1 MDKTKAK
8 YDVAVFGLWWSSNYG
23 SIMTYYSLYRLL
35 ESFGK
40 KTVLIDRPGFPP
52 EHPLF
57 KTDGRRFQKEYFPV
71 TPVFSFSELEKLN
84 EYADCFV
91 MGSDQ
96 VWNYGISKPYHG
108 AFFLNFVQ
116 DDKKKLSYAASFGH
130 PGFYAPEEE
139 IQRTREYLS
148 RFDGISVRE
157 TDAVGIVNH
166 TFGLKAERV
175 LDPVFTVNRELFKK
189 LMKKSKAAGKEK
201 TKPYLCTYILD
212 PTPEKREAIRYLAKE
227 KGLSMVH
234 MLDGYQEHFEENKA
248 KFAMEGV
255 VENLKVE
262 DWLYYIYNCD
272 FFLTDSC
279 HGASFAIL
287 FQKDFICIGNPSR
300 GLPRFESLAKIFGME
315 ERFVYDPAEIPK
327 RRELL
332 KEIDFTECER
342 ILKRERM
349 KSRKWLKEH
358 LDAPIRENKKNL
370 YEPPKPL
377 WKKAAVKGYQILL
390 KPFLSEEKKAK
401 IRERFRR

>member
-1 MDKTKAK
+1 MAKTK

-23 SIMTYYSLYRLL
+23 SIMTYYSLYCLL

-40 KTVLIDRPGFPP
+40 RTVLIDRPGFPP
-52 EHPLF
+52 DHPLF
-57 KTDGRRFQKEYFPV
+57 KTDGRRFQREHFPV
-71 TPVFSFSELEKLN
+71 TPVFAFSELEKLN

-96 VWNYGISKPYHG
+96 VWNFCISKPYHG

-139 IQRTREYLS
+139 IVKTRKLLE

-157 TDAVGIVNH
+157 TGAVQIMNQ

-175 LDPVFTVNRELFKK
+175 LDPVFAVEPQMFIE
-189 LMKKSKAAGKEK
+189 LMKQSRAAKMGRK
-201 TKPYLCTYILD
+201 KPYLCTYILD
-212 PTPEKREAIRYLAKE
+212 PTPEKREAIQYLAQM
-227 KGLSMVH
+227 KGLPMVH
-234 MLDGYQEHFEENKA
+234 MLDGYQEHFEKNKA
-248 KFAMEGV
+248 QFGMEGV

-262 DWLYYIYNCD
+262 DWLYYLYHCD

-287 FQKDFICIGNPSR
+287 FQKDFICIGNESR
-300 GLPRFESLAKIFGME
+300 GLPRFESLAQLFHLE
-315 ERFVYDPAEIPK
+315 ERFVYDAAEIPK

-332 KEIDFTECER
+332 KEIDFSESER
-342 ILKRERM
+342 ILQKERAQ
-349 KSRKWLKEH
+349 SRKWLKHH
-358 LDAPIRENKKNL
+358 LDAPIRKEKHNH

-377 WKKAAVKGYQILL
+377 WKKAAVKSYQIFL

>member
-1 MDKTKAK
+1 MAKTK

-23 SIMTYYSLYRLL
+23 SIMTYYSLYCLL

-40 KTVLIDRPGFPP
+40 RTVLIDRPGFPP
-52 EHPLF
+52 DHPLF
-57 KTDGRRFQKEYFPV
+57 KTDGRRFQREHFPV
-71 TPVFSFSELEKLN
+71 TPVFAFSELEKLN

-139 IQRTREYLS
+139 IEKTRKLLE

-157 TDAVGIVNH
+157 TGAVQIVNQ

-175 LDPVFTVNRELFKK
+175 LDPVFAVEPQVFVK
-189 LMKKSKAAGKEK
+189 LMKQSKAAKKGVKC
-201 TKPYLCTYILD
+201 PYLCTYILD
-212 PTPEKREAIRYLAKE
+212 PTSEKREAIQYLARM
-227 KGLSMVH
+227 KGLPMVH
-234 MLDGYQEHFEENKA
+234 MLDGYQEHFEKNKA
-248 KFAMEGV
+248 RFGMEGV
-255 VENLKVE
+255 VEDLKVE
-262 DWLYYIYNCD
+262 DWLYYIYHCD

-287 FQKDFICIGNPSR
+287 FQKDFICIGNESR
-300 GLPRFESLAKIFGME
+300 GLPRFESLAQLFHME
-315 ERFVYDPAEIPK
+315 ERFVYDAAEIPK

-332 KEIDFTECER
+332 KEIDFSESER
-342 ILKRERM
+342 ILQKERM
-349 KSRKWLKEH
+349 RSRKWLKHH
-358 LDAPIRENKKNL
+358 LDAPIRKDKHNL

-377 WKKAAVKGYQILL
+377 WKKAAVKSYQIFL